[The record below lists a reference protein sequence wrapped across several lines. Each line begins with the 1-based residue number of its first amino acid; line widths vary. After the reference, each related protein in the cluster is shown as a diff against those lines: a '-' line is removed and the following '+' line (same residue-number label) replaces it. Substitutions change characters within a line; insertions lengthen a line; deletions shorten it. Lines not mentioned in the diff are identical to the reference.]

1 MLRKACAAFL
11 PHLSS
16 PAQPYLAVNVSVSDI
31 YSGEFP
37 VQLART
43 LASLD
48 MPASRLV
55 LEVTEDMLLGD
66 EQLAAQTLAQLRSQG
81 VRIAIDDFGTGYS
94 SMSYLSHYQVHIIK
108 IDRSF
113 VRNLATSAQD
123 QKIVRAIISMA
134 ADLDLSVITEGVE
147 TQEQSTLLRSMGCVL
162 QQYMFSRPQPARQW
176 AGVTGLPATAE

>member
-1 MLRKACAAFL
+1 
-11 PHLSS
+11 
-16 PAQPYLAVNVSVSDI
+16 VNVSVSDI
-31 YSGEFP
+31 YSEFP

-55 LEVTEDMLLGD
+55 LGDRGHAAGRRTTGGPDPGPVAQPGRAHCHRRLRHQLLLH
-66 EQLAAQTLAQLRSQG
+66 E
-81 VRIAIDDFGTGYS
+81 
-94 SMSYLSHYQVHIIK
+94 LSVHYQVHIIQ

-147 TQEQSTLLRSMGCVL
+147 TRNNRPCCAAWAACCSKAMCSAAR
-162 QQYMFSRPQPARQW
+162 SRPGNGP
-176 AGVTGLPATAE
+176 E